1 MKKVTFL
8 SFLIL
13 SIALVG
19 LLGNWHFSRLAQAH
33 SLPGLQPSPTPEILP
48 NGWHRYTDHAA
59 GYAISYPPDVWFTI
73 SRDKPLE
80 FPTVGLILPPST
92 GRGNQGM
99 TVIVYRNAEALPRQ
113 QFLIQK
119 IYSRLYRDQKQL
131 ENLPMKEIQVGENVA
146 YQVDLS
152 PYFPALYIFHQD
164 RVYFL
169 ALHADMLSGLP
180 PTSGAREMFFKIAST
195 FTLVE
200 DEGR

>member
-1 MKKVTFL
+1 MKKAVPL
-8 SFLIL
+8 SLLIL

-19 LLGNWHFSRLAQAH
+19 LLGNWHFSRFAQAH

-59 GYAISYPPDVWFTI
+59 GYAISYPPDVWFTV

-131 ENLPMKEIQVGENVA
+131 GNLPMKEIQVGENVA

-180 PTSGAREMFFKIAST
+180 PTPGAREMFFKIAST
-195 FTLVE
+195 FTLLE